1 MTPKS
6 RSLRRPPVEK
16 APFLERQDRPSK
28 FEQSSPGTV
37 EEFDREGLGIA
48 AKE

>member
-1 MTPKS
+1 MTPKI
-6 RSLRRPPVEK
+6 RPLRHPAVEK
-16 APFLERQDRPSK
+16 PPFERQDRPSR

>member
-6 RSLRRPPVEK
+6 RPLSRPPVERP
-16 APFLERQDRPSK
+16 AFERQDRPSK
-28 FEQSSPGTV
+28 FEQSSPGTI
-37 EEFDREGLGIA
+37 EEFDRERLGIA